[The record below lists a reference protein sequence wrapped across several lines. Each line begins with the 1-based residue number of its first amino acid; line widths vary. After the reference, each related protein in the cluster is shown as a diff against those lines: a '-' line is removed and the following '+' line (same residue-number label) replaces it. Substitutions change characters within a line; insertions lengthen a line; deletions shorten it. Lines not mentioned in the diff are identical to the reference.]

1 MVEEDN
7 PTIDEIDM
15 VAISILLSAPLM
27 SEYEMKN
34 TFCKLKRIAKK
45 KSMANYKNINE
56 ILDYWADKAYQITMK
71 Y

>member
-1 MVEEDN
+1 MEGEDN
-7 PTIDEIDM
+7 PVLDEIDM
-15 VAISILLSAPLM
+15 VAIAILLSAPLM

-34 TFCKLKRIAKK
+34 TLCKLKRIAKK